1 MLTGIRKGIFDELFL
16 VEGSEL
22 IPIDPNA
29 LSSGANLSGEV
40 TALQAD
46 VSAAE
51 ARLDQHDTDL
61 NGKQDSITTVAPLGL
76 AGAQLTLD
84 TANLGDITTNIVN
97 AQLIN
102 CAFDITCGEIH
113 ALQLRGNAL
122 ASLLTTVDNKI
133 LPVSNRVTELES
145 IFPRIFR

>member
-61 NGKQDSITTVAPLGL
+61 NGKQDSITTVAP
-76 AGAQLTLD
+76 
-84 TANLGDITTNIVN
+84 
-97 AQLIN
+97 
-102 CAFDITCGEIH
+102 
-113 ALQLRGNAL
+113 
-122 ASLLTTVDNKI
+122 
-133 LPVSNRVTELES
+133 
-145 IFPRIFR
+145 